1 MTNTGIRLFG
11 IAWWR
16 SHKNIFIKVAM
27 EECIVDVQLKKMPM
41 TSCNHFRTHL
51 TVTSLATGAK
61 VS

>member
-27 EECIVDVQLKKMPM
+27 KECIVDVQLKKMPM
-41 TSCNHFRTHL
+41 ASYSYYNNTSNSKEFSNR
-51 TVTSLATGAK
+51 SK